1 MLERLTAQRLCLA
14 HLPLE
19 WEMRWFNKNIQLST
33 WVSPP
38 CRVPLSN
45 ACRLF
50 SAFLFS
56 GRLILL
62 GSHSLGL
69 PWTSGN
75 RGRNWLRSHQL
86 AGRPGGAGYPA
97 RTPCAAARHGG
108 LWGTGR
114 GGGDVCRQSRAVA
127 GESLG
132 CMSWASPGWLSTR
145 SKHSCGSCS
154 KGWNKMIFLKGP
166 VWNLGL
172 TQWTFGIRVSLNL
185 PFILFLISQSAFE
198 FLAWRALWAFKDMQR
213 YYDFWWV
220 ERNPLLQSLG
230 KGNPCSK
237 LATDSKRQLWPSYSH
252 SALCHVF
259 QLLFSLPSM

>member
-114 GGGDVCRQSRAVA
+114 GGGRCVQTESGCGRRVPGLHELGQPGVAEYAV
-127 GESLG
+127 
-132 CMSWASPGWLSTR
+132 
-145 SKHSCGSCS
+145 K
-154 KGWNKMIFLKGP
+154 
-166 VWNLGL
+166 
-172 TQWTFGIRVSLNL
+172 
-185 PFILFLISQSAFE
+185 AFV
-198 FLAWRALWAFKDMQR
+198 RK
-213 YYDFWWV
+213 
-220 ERNPLLQSLG
+220 LL
-230 KGNPCSK
+230 
-237 LATDSKRQLWPSYSH
+237 
-252 SALCHVF
+252 
-259 QLLFSLPSM
+259 